1 MSISWDELL
10 ENLISE
16 KTFNSQISSRGYY
29 LNELSYQDLIKKYGF
44 YHSQSAAGF
53 LSLDFFSKQSKTLR
67 KKGLYLIRRGKGNF
81 AILDENIFPH
91 SYLKLNLDN
100 STKLKLDVNEFPDL
114 LDAFKARQ
122 ENAGLE
128 LLNAVNGYDKLVVEL
143 FGEKK
148 WRIGPRG
155 IQGSCFPVFF
165 KDKSGQM
172 KKIFDFDGREDL
184 DYSIWTKDHILAI
197 EAKSLPEN
205 HGLDIGWH
213 KIVYPTFRFS
223 QYYNYKIKP
232 VYFLKWGKIIH
243 VFVFPTISFHE
254 KGILLNDKQTFEPD
268 KIFKIET
275 GLG

>member
-1 MSISWDELL
+1 M
-10 ENLISE
+10 
-16 KTFNSQISSRGYY
+16 
-29 LNELSYQDLIKKYGF
+29 
-44 YHSQSAAGF
+44 
-53 LSLDFFSKQSKTLR
+53 
-67 KKGLYLIRRGKGNF
+67 
-81 AILDENIFPH
+81 
-91 SYLKLNLDN
+91 
-100 STKLKLDVNEFPDL
+100 
-114 LDAFKARQ
+114 
-122 ENAGLE
+122 
-128 LLNAVNGYDKLVVEL
+128 
-143 FGEKK
+143 
-148 WRIGPRG
+148 
-155 IQGSCFPVFF
+155 
-165 KDKSGQM
+165 
-172 KKIFDFDGREDL
+172 

-223 QYYNYKIKP
+223 QYSNYKIKP